1 MSHALQ
7 LARRGMYTTDPNP
20 RVGCVLVNGQEIIA
34 AGWHQVAGGPHAEI
48 NALHQ
53 AADKARS
60 ADCYVTLE
68 PCVHT
73 GKTPPCTDAIIKA
86 GIKRVIAATVDPNP
100 AVSGKGLEQLQAAGI
115 KTETGLM
122 QSQSRELN
130 PGFETRMKKGRPYV
144 RCKLAMSLD
153 GRTAMETNDENQW
166 ISGESSRL
174 DVQRLRARS
183 SAIMTGINTVLADDP
198 SLNVRDINT
207 GERQPIRVILDAKL
221 RMPTDARLLGL
232 PGETMIFTESDDMEK
247 QEKLKTAGAQVVSLK
262 CSGKQEFLKS
272 VMRFLASEK
281 EINEIL
287 LESGA
292 ILAGSMLEANLID
305 EIIVYVAPVLMGHD
319 ARSLFQLPA
328 IRTMADRL
336 ELVFSDIRMVG
347 DDCRITAK
355 ISSQ

>member
-7 LARRGMYTTDPNP
+7 LARRGLYTTDPNP
-20 RVGCVLVNGQEIIA
+20 RVGCVLVNGNEVIA
-34 AGWHQVAGGPHAEI
+34 TGWHQVAGGPHAEI
-48 NALHQ
+48 NALQQ
-53 AADKARS
+53 AVDKAQS

-100 AVSGKGLEQLQAAGI
+100 AVSGKGLEKLQAAGI

-122 QSQSRELN
+122 QSQSRDLN
-130 PGFETRMKKGRPYV
+130 PGFESRMNKGRPFV

-166 ISGESSRL
+166 ISGEASRL

-183 SAIMTGINTVLADDP
+183 SAIMTGINTILADNP
-198 SLNVRDINT
+198 SLNVREVDT
-207 GERQPIRVILDAKL
+207 MGRQPLRVILDAQL
-221 RMPTDARLLGL
+221 RMPEDARLLGL
-232 PGETMIFTESDDMEK
+232 PGETIIFTELTDEEK
-247 QEKLKTAGAQVVSLK
+247 QKKLMSAGAQIVNLK
-262 CSGKQEFLKS
+262 RSSQQEFLKS
-272 VMRFLASEK
+272 VLKYLAEEK

-305 EIIVYVAPVLMGHD
+305 EIIVYVAPILMGHD

-328 IRTMADRL
+328 IKTMADRIEL
-336 ELVFSDIRMVG
+336 EFTNIHMVG
-347 DDCRITAK
+347 EDCRITAK
-355 ISSQ
+355 IRSQ